1 MLNPKF
7 QAGPAVTRFSASGER
22 KNPSFST
29 LTMPCSPLALAITL
43 AGLLTGGSAA
53 AANFDVGV
61 PDLKVTWDNT
71 IKYSNAFRV
80 KSQDSDLLSNPN
92 ADDGDRNFDRGLISN
107 RVDLLSELDLKYENV
122 GARVSGAAW
131 YDTVYNEDN
140 DNPGFAGGAFPN
152 QRSTDFDEFTTRTRD
167 LHGRKAELLDAF
179 VFSRFDVAGMPSLA
193 RLGQH
198 GMVWGE
204 SLFFGSNAI
213 AGAMAPVDATKLISV
228 PNTQFKEAIR
238 PVQQFSGQ
246 IQLTPEVTLGA
257 YYQFRY
263 EPNRIPAV
271 GSYFSGIDTNV
282 DGAEQMLLGPLGVA
296 PRLSD
301 QKARDSGQ
309 WGLQLRIRGEETD
322 YGLYVIRFHNKSHQ
336 LVTNLKNI
344 TPGGAPTLV
353 PASYYIAYN
362 EGITA
367 YGASASRTFDTVNLA
382 IEASIR
388 DGQDLAS
395 SGHASDFSQAFGT
408 PVTNNSSRPGYAVGR
423 TAHVNLSMVWS
434 LDPTFLF
441 NEATVLG
448 EVAWN
453 RVLSCQKNCEV
464 FNPVTHQGVIDNNSS
479 RDATAFRVLFEPKYR
494 QVLSGLDLSVPIGVG
509 YSPKGSSSRALGAGI
524 FPPEN
529 GGDLTI
535 GINGAYMD
543 AWRFTAAYTHY
554 LGDAKTFLDSDNSFS
569 YGQSLKDRDFIAFSL
584 SRTF

>member
-1 MLNPKF
+1 MLKPQF
-7 QAGPAVTRFSASGER
+7 QVGQAASQCVALNEIR
-22 KNPSFST
+22 RCAA
-29 LTMPCSPLALAITL
+29 LPCSPLALAVSL
-43 AGLLTGGSAA
+43 AGVLAGGGDVAA
-53 AANFDVGV
+53 ASFDVGV
-61 PDLKVTWDNT
+61 PGLKVTWDNT

-80 KSQDSDLLSNPN
+80 KSQDSTLLSNPN

-107 RVDLLSELDLKYENV
+107 RLDLLSELDVKYQNF
-122 GARVSGAAW
+122 GARVSGAGW
-131 YDTVYNEDN
+131 YDTVYNSEN

-152 QRSTDFDEFTTRTRD
+152 QRSTDFDEFTSRTRD

-179 VFSRFDVAGMPSLA
+179 VYSRFDVAEMPALV

-228 PNTQFKEAIR
+228 PKTQFKEAIR

-282 DGAEQMLLGPLGVA
+282 DGAEQMLLGPAGVA

-301 QKARDSGQ
+301 QEGRNSGQ

-322 YGLYVIRFHNKSHQ
+322 YGIYVVRFHNKSHQ
-336 LVTNLKNI
+336 LVTNLINV
-344 TPGGAPTLV
+344 TPGGAPTLL
-353 PASYYIAYN
+353 PASYYVAYH

-367 YGASASRTFDTVNLA
+367 YGVSASRTFDTVNLA

-388 DGQDLAS
+388 DDQDLAS
-395 SGHASDFSQAFGT
+395 SGHASDLSRAFGT

-423 TAHVNLSMVWS
+423 TAHVNLSMLWS

-453 RVLSCQKNCEV
+453 RVLSCKKNCEV

-479 RDATAFRVLFEPKYR
+479 RDAAAFRLLFEPKYR

-509 YSPKGSSSRALGAGI
+509 FSPKGSSSRALGAGI

-543 AWRFTAAYTHY
+543 AWRFTASYTHY
-554 LGDAKTFLDSDNSFS
+554 MGEAKTFLDSDNSFS
-569 YGQSLKDRDFIAFSL
+569 YGQSLKDRDFVAFSL